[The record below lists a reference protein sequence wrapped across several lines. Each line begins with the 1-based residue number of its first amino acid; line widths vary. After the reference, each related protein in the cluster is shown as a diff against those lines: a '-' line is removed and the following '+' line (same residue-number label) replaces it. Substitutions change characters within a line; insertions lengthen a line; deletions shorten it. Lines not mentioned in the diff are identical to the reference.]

1 MTRKNN
7 LSLAFLVVFLKFSLG
22 FITYPLYLKYLN
34 SFEIS
39 LYFLF
44 ISTSS
49 LFELLDFNLSNG
61 LIRYFS
67 YAEGGLSELE
77 KEGISNT
84 STKTED
90 DDLFENLLVFSK
102 IYYKWLCFI
111 GAITIGF
118 GFSVYL
124 FFFTKRFHEAFV
136 YYEFNWIL
144 YGGSVILGVYFMYL
158 SPALMGKGYIDETN
172 KVSLYSRGLGVVA
185 QVLCIVSGL
194 GLLSLGISA
203 IISTVFERVLLI
215 RLFKQ
220 KILINKIRKNIN
232 KQSFSTLLKTI
243 WHNNY
248 KLGLMTLA
256 GLFIAKFNTFIAG
269 FAISDLTILSSYLF
283 TFQVFTIILTIAH
296 VPISNNYADM
306 SMFYVSDHGKSI
318 KIFLKY
324 NSYSIVLMIMLVI
337 GVIFFGNFILQ
348 LIHIKHGLLPI
359 KYLLLIGLVY
369 ILEKQLV
376 DHSTMIA
383 ITNKVPMFKAYLVSA
398 VIILVLSIL
407 LALVLRIG
415 VIGIILPQLLGQGI
429 FNYWF
434 WVKYN
439 LANEKISF
447 KDYFLSLVT
456 VGKIEI
462 I

>member
-7 LSLAFLVVFLKFSLG
+7 LSLAFLVVLLKFSLG

-77 KEGISNT
+77 KDGFSNKEIEAKEG
-84 STKTED
+84 
-90 DDLFENLLVFSK
+90 DLFENLLGFSQ

-111 GAITIGF
+111 GAITIGL

-124 FFFTKRFHEAFV
+124 FFFTKKFQEAFL
-136 YYEFNWIL
+136 YYEFDWLI
-144 YGGSVILGVYFMYL
+144 YGSSVILGIYFMYL
-158 SPALMGKGYIDETN
+158 APALIGKGYIDQTN
-172 KVSLYSRGLGVVA
+172 KVSLYSRGLGVIT
-185 QVLCIVSGL
+185 QVVCIISGL

-203 IISTVFERVLLI
+203 LISTIFERVLLI

-220 KILINKIRKNIN
+220 KILVCKIKNTLN
-232 KQSFSTLLKTI
+232 KQSFSKLLKTI

-248 KLGLMTLA
+248 KLGLIALA

-269 FAISDLTILSSYLF
+269 FAISDLNTLSSYLF
-283 TFQVFTIILTIAH
+283 TFQVFTIILAIAH

-306 SMFYVSDHGKSI
+306 SMFYISNHDKSV
-318 KIFLKY
+318 KIFLKC
-324 NSYSIVLMIMLVI
+324 NSYSMFLMILLAI
-337 GVIFFGNFILQ
+337 GVIFFGNFILH
-348 LIHIKHGLLPI
+348 LMHIKHGLLPI
-359 KYLLLIGLVY
+359 KYLLLIGFIY
-369 ILEKQLV
+369 ILEKQLA
-376 DHSTMIA
+376 DHSSMITIA
-383 ITNKVPMFKAYLVSA
+383 NKVPMYKAYLFSA
-398 VIILVLSIL
+398 IMVLVLTIL
-407 LALVLRIG
+407 LALILKIG
-415 VIGIILPQLLGQGI
+415 VMSVVLPQLIGQGI
-429 FNYWF
+429 FNYWY

-439 LANEKISF
+439 LANENIKF
-447 KDYFLSLVT
+447 KEYILSLVRI
-456 VGKIEI
+456 GY
-462 I
+462 